1 MTNYNYNGLNAH
13 DIANK
18 IIEKEERYLSI
29 DFDTLS
35 FEDKCQYVAH
45 HNCIYHP
52 LFRNGRSIEELKT
65 EIMPEIIRRS
75 EAGDSNAMLYLCIF
89 HPDVAHRS
97 EEHKARVERAMKMGS
112 YEARIYYASWF
123 CRNDEAK
130 AYDILDEA
138 LKFYSLGDVN
148 EKDKKNLYDCYCMLA
163 RIGQTSDEREHYKKL
178 ADELALKFVLDGEYH
193 SLAHLCVKNHCP
205 KDPVTKQYVFDDE
218 TVFWKT
224 VSFLVE
230 SYFYDKWS
238 RYSSDNLGI
247 WLIRGIG
254 CDPDFERAKQFY
266 LDVYFRKQFD
276 RSKMLELLDIADDSE
291 ETFVAARNHFAT
303 ELLDGNVDGYWKM
316 ILLAIL
322 QNDKASVEQLCDDAI
337 EKYSDDLMK
346 ILPKAYTKLLTV
358 RAE

>member
-45 HNCIYHP
+45 HNGIYHP
-52 LFRNGRSIEELKT
+52 LFRNGRSIEELTT
-65 EIMPEIIRRS
+65 EIMPEIICRS

-97 EEHKARVERAMKMGS
+97 EKHKAMIERAMKMGS
-112 YEARIYYASWF
+112 YEARICYASWF

-130 AYDILDEA
+130 AYDLLDEA

-178 ADELALKFVLDGEYH
+178 ADDLALKFVLNGEYH
-193 SLAHLCVKNHCP
+193 SLAHLCVKNNCP
-205 KDPVTKQYVFDDE
+205 KDPVSNQYIFDDE

-224 VSFLVE
+224 VNFLVE
-230 SYFYDKWS
+230 SYFYDKWGKI
-238 RYSSDNLGI
+238 SDHLGI
-247 WLIRGIG
+247 CLLRGIG
-254 CDPDFERAKQFY
+254 CEADPQKAKSIY
-266 LDVYFRKQFD
+266 LELYFRKPFD
-276 RSKMLELLDIADDSE
+276 RSKMNELLNIDEGAS
-291 ETFVAARNHFAT
+291 FVDAERAF
-303 ELLDGNVDGYWKM
+303 EKEIKDGSIEGYWKLIM
-316 ILLAIL
+316 LGILK
-322 QNDKASVEQLCDDAI
+322 NDVQMVEQICDEAI
-337 EKYSDDLMK
+337 AKHLGELRK
-346 ILPKAYTKLLTV
+346 IMPTAYTKLLCV
-358 RAE
+358 SNK